1 MEGMGSKSP
10 YGGQLLAVGQ
20 LVGET
25 VGFPTL
31 LDTYD
36 KFP

>member
-10 YGGQLLAVGQ
+10 VGGQLLALPSGSQ

-25 VGFPTL
+25 VGFPTKQL
-31 LDTYD
+31 SY
-36 KFP
+36 